1 MHELPSARRNPGGRT
16 ARPYAGAMSLRHA
29 LLGVLAARP
38 MSGYELS
45 QFFDSSTGWV
55 WTAPHSQIYPLLG
68 KMEAEGAIESEN
80 QVRGTKLQRK
90 VYSVT
95 PSGLEELTAWIGT
108 PHPSAGSRD
117 PVLTQALLFDMV
129 EPERAAEVLETFIAE
144 QETIARDSREHSKR
158 LLAKE
163 TPLLRERLKNRPA
176 QDHDHIAR
184 LKAHVFEGQ
193 AMVADTRALWARAGL
208 ELLHG
213 DSEEGK

>member
-1 MHELPSARRNPGGRT
+1 
-16 ARPYAGAMSLRHA
+16 MSLRHA

-68 KMEAEGAIESEN
+68 KMQNDGVIESED
-80 QVRGTKLQRK
+80 QVRGKKLKRK
-90 VYSVT
+90 VYSIT
-95 PSGLEELTAWIGT
+95 ASGLDELTAWIGT
-108 PHPSAGSRD
+108 PHPTPGSRD

-129 EPERAAEVLETFIAE
+129 EPGRAAEVLEAFIVE
-144 QETIARDSREHSKR
+144 QETIARESREHSKR

-176 QDHDHIAR
+176 HDHDRIAR
-184 LKAHVFEGQ
+184 LKSNVFEGQ
-193 AMVADTRALWARAGL
+193 AMMAETRVAWART
-208 ELLHG
+208 ELALLYDNESG
-213 DSEEGK
+213 STRPSSS

>member
-1 MHELPSARRNPGGRT
+1 
-16 ARPYAGAMSLRHA
+16 MSLRHA

-68 KMEAEGAIESEN
+68 KMEADGVLESED
-80 QVRGTKLQRK
+80 QVRGTKLKRK
-90 VYSVT
+90 VYSIT
-95 PSGLEELTAWIGT
+95 LRGLDELTDWIGT
-108 PHPSAGSRD
+108 PHPTPGSRD

-129 EPERAAEVLETFIAE
+129 DPDRAAEVLEALIVE
-144 QETIARDSREHSKR
+144 QETIARESREHSKR

-176 QDHDHIAR
+176 HDHDRIAR
-184 LKAHVFEGQ
+184 LKANVFEGQ
-193 AMVADTRALWARAGL
+193 AMMAETRAGWART
-208 ELLHG
+208 ELDLLRDG
-213 DSEEGK
+213 DGNDSEDRSGH

>member
-1 MHELPSARRNPGGRT
+1 
-16 ARPYAGAMSLRHA
+16 MSLRHA

-68 KMEAEGAIESEN
+68 KMETDGVIEAED
-80 QVRGTKLQRK
+80 QVRGTKLKRK

-95 PSGLEELTAWIGT
+95 PVGLDELTDWIAT
-108 PHPSAGSRD
+108 PHPTPGSRD

-129 EPERAAEVLETFIAE
+129 DPERAAEVLETFIAE
-144 QETIARDSREHSKR
+144 QETIARESREHSKR

-163 TPLLRERLKNRPA
+163 TPLLRERLKNRPVN
-176 QDHDHIAR
+176 DHDRIAR

-193 AMVADTRALWARAGL
+193 AMMADTRATWARTGL
-208 ELLHG
+208 ELLRDGEG
-213 DSEEGK
+213 DGQGESPAL

>member
-1 MHELPSARRNPGGRT
+1 
-16 ARPYAGAMSLRHA
+16 MSLRHA

-68 KMEAEGAIESEN
+68 KMQTEGVIESEN
-80 QVRGTKLQRK
+80 QVRGTKLKRK

-95 PSGLEELTAWIGT
+95 PRGLEELTTWVAT
-108 PHPSAGSRD
+108 PHPTAGSRD
-117 PVLTQALLFDMV
+117 PLLTQALLFDMI
-129 EPERAAEVLETFIAE
+129 EPGRAAEVLETFIVE
-144 QETIARDSREHSKR
+144 QESIARESREHSKR

-163 TPLLRERLKNRPA
+163 TPLLKERLKNRPPEE
-176 QDHDHIAR
+176 HDRIAR

-193 AMVADTRALWARAGL
+193 ELMAETRAAWARAEL
-208 ELLHG
+208 ELLYENG
-213 DSEEGK
+213 AADEG

>member
-1 MHELPSARRNPGGRT
+1 
-16 ARPYAGAMSLRHA
+16 MSLRHA

-68 KMEAEGAIESEN
+68 KMQNEGVIESEN

-95 PSGLEELTAWIGT
+95 PSGLDELTDWIGT

-117 PVLTQALLFDMV
+117 PILTQALLFDMV
-129 EPERAAEVLETFIAE
+129 EPERAAAVLEAFIVE
-144 QETIARDSREHSKR
+144 QETVARDAREHGKR
-158 LLAKE
+158 LLAKD
-163 TPLLRERLKNRPA
+163 TPLLQERLTRRPA
-176 QDHDHIAR
+176 QEYDRIAR

-193 AMVADTRALWARAGL
+193 AMTAETRAAWARAEL
-208 ELLHG
+208 ELLR
-213 DSEEGK
+213 DTDR